1 VKATWASGNAM
12 QDRID
17 QQRLTADLLLPW
29 AITGMML
36 VTLAATIIICHTL
49 GKQVQQPLPEDQRV
63 LVRTVLYGVAIVT
76 FPVANLIR
84 HIQLRL
90 AQTMPV
96 IRPAYDKAGMP
107 EAINNVL
114 ASAKSR
120 YLTTILVSVS
130 LIESVGIYGL
140 VMFML
145 GDGFNTLYIFIGMS
159 VLGLLLY
166 RPKRD
171 EYDGIV
177 EALVRAER

>member
-1 VKATWASGNAM
+1 M

-17 QQRLTADLLLPW
+17 QQRLTADLMLPW
-29 AITGMML
+29 AITGLML

-49 GKQVQQPLPEDQRV
+49 GKQVQPPLPEDQRV

-76 FPVANLIR
+76 FPVTNLVR

-96 IRPAYDKAGMP
+96 TRPAYGKAGMA
-107 EAINNVL
+107 ESMNDAL
-114 ASAKSR
+114 ASAKNR
-120 YLTTILVSVS
+120 YLITILVSIS

-140 VMFML
+140 VMFIL
-145 GDGFNTLYIFIGMS
+145 GDDFNTLYLFIGMS
-159 VLGLLLY
+159 VLGLFLY

-171 EYDGIV
+171 EYNGIV
-177 EALVRAER
+177 EALVRAQR